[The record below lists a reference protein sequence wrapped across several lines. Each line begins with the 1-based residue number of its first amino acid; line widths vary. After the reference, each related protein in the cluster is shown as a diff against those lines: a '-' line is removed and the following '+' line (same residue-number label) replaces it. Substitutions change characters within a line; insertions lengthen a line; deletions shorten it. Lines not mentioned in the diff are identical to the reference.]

1 LKEHQ
6 IQVQRTARYWTLGDP
21 AVAEE
26 VWVVL
31 HGYNQL
37 GRRFL
42 RRFEP
47 INDGRRLIV
56 APDALSR
63 FYVAHEPGR
72 HGSAALVGATW
83 MTREDRLAEIADYV
97 GYLDRLADSVR
108 EEVRLAGGRDLPL
121 TVLGFSQGVATA
133 ARWVTQGSARPK
145 NLYFWGDFTPPDLD
159 LPRAREAFS
168 SADVV
173 MIRGTED
180 HALDPLL
187 GKAEKARLAE
197 AEIAY
202 RTVTYPGRHD
212 IDAEALLSLVAGKI
226 TP

>member
-1 LKEHQ
+1 MKEHQ

-180 HALDPLL
+180 HALDPVLA
-187 GKAEKARLAE
+187 KAEKARLAE
-197 AEIAY
+197 ADIAY
-202 RTVTYPGRHD
+202 RTVTYPGGHD
-212 IDAEALLSLVAGKI
+212 IDAEALGSLVAEKI